1 MPTSTFDNAL
11 RIKGYGSYPEGT
23 CRSDARGTR
32 ALRDGFKVRV
42 EVIESLEE
50 YVRFINTLETSFEN
64 PVFYRGQVNAS
75 YIPIPY
81 SLRVG
86 PKNENLLIEAFS
98 RRFSNEVDSC
108 RNALSKLVLMQHYDL
123 STRCMDIT
131 ENPLAALYFACVP
144 YKKYKRAKVDE
155 TKTWGEILLYRERG
169 DDDDDDKKRPER
181 LKTVESS
188 SASIIANTA
197 FMDADF
203 TLWHLGSFWKK
214 DANQTYNEKYI
225 NLRTI
230 VRSSFI
236 VRVPQNNPR
245 IRNQQGAF
253 ILASASTAYLN
264 KNDTEIKEKELTEY
278 ILSRKHITYAELLD
292 DSPFKNL
299 MDKDKTWLLR
309 FKKVKPYDSEFSI
322 FNTDPFDF
330 RRLFYKDGEGRQL
343 VVLIPPKAK
352 AGIVEELS
360 RFNIREDYIYPDMD
374 SVANE
379 INIEI
384 NK

>member
-1 MPTSTFDNAL
+1 MAAKTSADFEKAL
-11 RIKGYGSYPEGT
+11 KIKGYGSYPADPSDWEGKKGGGAP
-23 CRSDARGTR
+23 DV
-32 ALRDGFKVRV
+32 DVRV
-42 EVIESLEE
+42 IRSLKD
-50 YVRFINTLETSFEN
+50 YVEFINTLKTSFEN
-64 PVFYRGQVNAS
+64 PVFYRGQVNAN
-75 YIPIPY
+75 YLLIPY
-81 SLRVG
+81 SLRTD
-86 PKNENLLIEAFS
+86 PENENLLIEAFS
-98 RRFSNEVDSC
+98 RRFYNEVDSC
-108 RNALSKLVLMQHYDL
+108 RNALSKLVLMQHYNL

-131 ENPLAALYFACVP
+131 ENPLVALYFACVP
-144 YKKYKRAKVDE
+144 YKKYKRAEADE
-155 TKTWGEILLYRERG
+155 ENTWGEIILFQEKN

-188 SASIIANTA
+188 NVSIIANTA

-203 TLWHLGSFWKK
+203 TLWNLGSFWKK

-245 IRNQQGAF
+245 IKNQQGAF
-253 ILASASTAYLN
+253 ILASASTAYLD
-264 KNDTEIKEKELTEY
+264 KDDTKEKELTEY
-278 ILSRKHITYAELLD
+278 ILSRKYVTYAKLLD

-309 FKKVKPYDSEFSI
+309 FKKVRPYDSEFGI
-322 FNTDPFDF
+322 FNTDPFDLQ
-330 RRLFYKDGEGRQL
+330 RLFYKEDKKRQL
-343 VVLIPPKAK
+343 VVLIPPEAK
-352 AGIVEELS
+352 EGIVEELS

-379 INIEI
+379 INNEI